1 MASYFRE
8 YEAAIRDPACVVLVT
23 DDILGMREAEH
34 VYEALRGVCGPQ
46 SPTKRDI
53 VGVCSRSLK
62 PESCYIGQFRPR
74 VSRSALPRLTQS
86 WRWGTVRAHPTSQFS
101 QRAT

>member
-46 SPTKRDI
+46 SPIKRNI
-53 VGVCSRSLK
+53 VGVCSVSLK
-62 PESCYIGQFRPR
+62 PESCYIGQFRSPGQQ
-74 VSRSALPRLTQS
+74 VS
-86 WRWGTVRAHPTSQFS
+86 
-101 QRAT
+101 ATAFDPEFAVG